1 MPIRNHDLPGGEK
14 SLSSSRVTT
23 DSVQQVADFY
33 KAKMKV
39 DTANVTSELATI
51 LGKSSDGDI
60 VRVDIKKEDRGTT
73 IGLGV
78 EVTNK
83 SGRGASS

>member
-73 IGLGV
+73 IGPGV